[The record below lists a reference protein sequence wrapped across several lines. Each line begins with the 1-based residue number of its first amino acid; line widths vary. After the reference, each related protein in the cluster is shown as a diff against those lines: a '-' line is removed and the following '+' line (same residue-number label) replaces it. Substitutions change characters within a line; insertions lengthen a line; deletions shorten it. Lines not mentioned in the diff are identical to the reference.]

1 MKVDMKKIR
10 VGITGQAGFV
20 GTHLYNEIGLFPDTF
35 ERIPFE
41 DAYFDRPEMLASF
54 LRQCD
59 VVVHFAAVNR
69 HPDENELYRIN
80 IDLVNRIIN
89 VLIQEKLRP
98 HVIFSSSIQE
108 SLNNPYGR
116 SKHKGRCLLET
127 WAKNSHTSFTGMI
140 IPNVY
145 GAFGRHHY
153 NSFIATFCHK
163 LTHNEEPVVMADNKV
178 DLVYVSSLC
187 KQILSDIKHTQL
199 SDVPVVKEMYI
210 KPDFTKSVSEILT
223 TLRLFKGEYLEA
235 GIIPVLG
242 DMNTVNLFNTFRSYI
257 ELDSYFPRIL
267 KQNTDERG
275 TFVET
280 IRLGSGGQVS
290 FSTTKSG
297 ITRGNHYHT
306 RKIERFA
313 VIKGQ
318 AKIQLRRIGTGKV
331 FEFRLDGNKPSYV
344 DMPVWY
350 THNITNIGSDELY
363 TQFWINEWYDASTPD
378 TFFEQV

>member
-1 MKVDMKKIR
+1 MKVNMKKIR
-10 VGITGQAGFV
+10 IGITGQAGFV

-41 DAYFDRPEMLASF
+41 DAYFDRPETLAFF

-69 HPDENELYRIN
+69 HPDENELYKIN
-80 IDLVNRIIN
+80 IDLVNRLIN
-89 VLIQEKLRP
+89 VLVQEKLSP
-98 HVIFSSSIQE
+98 HIIFSSSRQE
-108 SLNNPYGR
+108 DMDNPYGR
-116 SKHKGRCLLET
+116 SKREGRHLFEI
-127 WAKNSHTSFTGMI
+127 WAQNNSASFTGMI

-145 GAFGRHHY
+145 GSFGRPQY

-163 LTHNEEPVVMADNKV
+163 LTHGEEPVILTDNKV

-187 KQILSDIKHTQL
+187 RQILFDIKHIWSL
-199 SDVPVVKEMYI
+199 ESPIIKETRI
-210 KPDFTKSVSEILT
+210 KPDFTKTVSEILK
-223 TLRLFKGEYLEA
+223 TLRFFKEEYLEA
-235 GIIPVLG
+235 GIIPSLD
-242 DMNTVNLFNTFRSYI
+242 DMDTVNLFNTFRSYI
-257 ELDSYFPRIL
+257 ELDSYFPHIL
-267 KQNTDERG
+267 KQNTDDRG

-290 FSTTKSG
+290 FSTTKPG

-313 VIKGQ
+313 VIKGL
-318 AKIQLRRIGTGKV
+318 AKIQLRRIGIGNV
-331 FEFRLDGNKPSYV
+331 FEFYFDGNKPSYI
-344 DMPVWY
+344 DIPVWY
-350 THNITNIGSDELY
+350 THNITNIGDDELY
-363 TQFWINEWYDASTPD
+363 TQFWINEWYDESNPD